1 MNKTESKN
9 DLYRIFEI
17 LWNKKWIALITF
29 MSIFISVTLWALY
42 QPNLY
47 RSSATIF
54 LESQKV
60 PSDYVRSTVTSD
72 LEARLTTV
80 KQQITGRT
88 ILIKVINELNLYQE
102 MQENNLPPE
111 VLVAR
116 MRNDLSVE
124 TPPTRRGITPGYFQV
139 SYIHQEPSKAMLAV
153 SKLVTLFIEES
164 LWIREQQASG
174 TTSFIEDELVK
185 LKKVLEEQEE
195 AVREY
200 KRMFMGE
207 LPDQLDANL
216 RMLDNLQ
223 LQLSDNL
230 ESQRG
235 TRDQIML
242 LEREISRMEGEIKVA
257 SSLAMDAETETM
269 TNSTVNQLVEQAN
282 TLRQQIAN
290 MEVTY
295 TENHPDLIAAKKEL
309 AGLEQKLRA
318 VSDSISSS
326 QETNTPGV
334 ISLAPTYSLEI
345 ANLRRQLNAMKPQ
358 VSSLRREEKDLR
370 KKIQQYQQRIEA
382 APEREQNLI
391 KLTRDYENT
400 KTSYEDL
407 LNKKLEAQLSE
418 NLEKRQKGANFQVVD
433 PANFPER
440 PFLPNRKKII
450 GMGFVGGLGVGIGLV
465 FLLDMLF
472 PVFSSLKQLQ
482 DVSEFNINFGIPY
495 ISSATERRRR
505 MENAIVFGCAFLVVF
520 FLSMALVDQYVFDL
534 EMFKRTIIANL
545 KGIV

>member
-1 MNKTESKN
+1 
-9 DLYRIFEI
+9 
-17 LWNKKWIALITF
+17 
-29 MSIFISVTLWALY
+29 
-42 QPNLY
+42 
-47 RSSATIF
+47 
-54 LESQKV
+54 
-60 PSDYVRSTVTSD
+60 
-72 LEARLTTV
+72 
-80 KQQITGRT
+80 
-88 ILIKVINELNLYQE
+88 
-102 MQENNLPPE
+102 
-111 VLVAR
+111 

-124 TPPTRRGITPGYFQV
+124 TPPIRRGITPGYFQV
-139 SYIHQEPSKAMLAV
+139 SYIHLEPSKAMLAV

-200 KRMFMGE
+200 KRTFMGE

-230 ESQRG
+230 ESQRE
-235 TRDQIML
+235 TRDQMML

-257 SSLAMDAETETM
+257 TSLAMEAETETM
-269 TNSTVNQLVEQAN
+269 TNSTVNQLIEQAN

-295 TENHPDLIAAKKEL
+295 TEKHPDLIAAKKEL

-318 VSDSISSS
+318 VSDTISSS

-334 ISLAPTYSLEI
+334 ISLAPTYSLEM
-345 ANLRRQLNAMKPQ
+345 ANFRRQLNAMKPQ

-391 KLTRDYENT
+391 QLTRDYENT

-450 GMGFVGGLGVGIGLV
+450 GMGFVGGLGVGIGLI

-495 ISSATERRRR
+495 ISSAAERRRR
-505 MENAIVFGCAFLVVF
+505 MINAIVFGCAFLVAF

-545 KGIV
+545 KGII